1 MPCNYLA
8 MNLQTA
14 RSINSPEAWR
24 SVLVAFMALGI
35 SMAGTVANSQQVI
48 PFGDVPATADFSEA
62 EIAARGQQKLP
73 NLTYSTWKKLCFRG
87 AQGADTKMVCRT
99 SIEGK
104 SDLGQIILKVD
115 LIEREDAP
123 STRLQIFVPTGNL
136 LQPGIRLTVDKG
148 TSILVPYTICL
159 ANGCVAATVPEPK
172 LLSELE
178 TGRMLSLEAVNSNV
192 VTVIASLSLDNFASA
207 RQGAAAQVFE
217 QKLEGNWERPTDE
230 GNRK

>member
-1 MPCNYLA
+1 
-8 MNLQTA
+8 MNLQTD
-14 RSINSPEAWR
+14 RFINSPEARR
-24 SVLVAFMALGI
+24 SVVVAFMALSI
-35 SMAGTVANSQQVI
+35 SMAATVASSQQVV

-73 NLTYSTWKKLCFRG
+73 NLTYSAWKKLCFRG

-123 STRLQIFVPTGNL
+123 STRLQLFVPAGNF
-136 LQPGIRLTVDKG
+136 LQPGIRLTIDKG
-148 TSILVPYTICL
+148 TAMLVPYTICL

-172 LLSELE
+172 FLRELE
-178 TGRMLSLEAVNSNV
+178 TGRMLSLEVVNSNV
-192 VTVIASLSLDNFASA
+192 VNVIATLSLDNFASA
-207 RQGAAAQVFE
+207 RQGVASQILE
-217 QKLEGNWERPTDE
+217 QKLEGNWERPTNE

>member
-1 MPCNYLA
+1 

-14 RSINSPEAWR
+14 RFINSPEARR
-24 SVLVAFMALGI
+24 SVVVAFMALSI
-35 SMAGTVANSQQVI
+35 SMAATVASSQQVI

-73 NLTYSTWKKLCFRG
+73 NLTYSAWKKLCFRG

-115 LIEREDAP
+115 LIEHEDAP
-123 STRLQIFVPTGNL
+123 STRLQLFVPAGNF
-136 LQPGIRLTVDKG
+136 LQPGIRLTIDKG
-148 TSILVPYTICL
+148 TSMLVPYTICL

-172 LLSELE
+172 FLRELE
-178 TGRMLSLEAVNSNV
+178 IGRILSLEVVNSNV
-192 VTVIASLSLDNFASA
+192 VTVIASLSLDKFASA
-207 RQGAAAQVFE
+207 RQGVATQILE
-217 QKLEGNWERPTDE
+217 QKLEGNWERSTNE

>member
-1 MPCNYLA
+1 
-8 MNLQTA
+8 
-14 RSINSPEAWR
+14 
-24 SVLVAFMALGI
+24 
-35 SMAGTVANSQQVI
+35 
-48 PFGDVPATADFSEA
+48 
-62 EIAARGQQKLP
+62 
-73 NLTYSTWKKLCFRG
+73 
-87 AQGADTKMVCRT
+87 MVCRT

-123 STRLQIFVPTGNL
+123 STRLQIFVPDGNL

-178 TGRMLSLEAVNSNV
+178 TGRVLSLEAVNSNV
-192 VTVIASLSLDNFASA
+192 VTVTASLSLDNFASA
-207 RQGAAAQVFE
+207 RRGVAAQVFE
-217 QKLEGNWERPTDE
+217 QKLEGTWERPTDE
-230 GNRK
+230 GSRK

>member
-1 MPCNYLA
+1 
-8 MNLQTA
+8 MNSQTF
-14 RSINSPEAWR
+14 RSTNSPEAKR
-24 SVLVAFMALGI
+24 LVAAAFIALGT
-35 SMAGTVANSQQVI
+35 SMTATVASSQQVI
-48 PFGDVPATADFSEA
+48 PFGDVPAADFSEA

-87 AQGADTKMVCRT
+87 TQGADTKMICRT

-123 STRLQIFVPTGNL
+123 STRLQIFVPVGNF

-148 TSILVPYTICL
+148 TAMLVPYTICL
-159 ANGCVAATVPEPK
+159 ANGCVAATVPEPGF
-172 LLSELE
+172 LRELE
-178 TGRMLSLEAVNSNV
+178 SGKTLSLDVVNSNV

-207 RQGAAAQVFE
+207 RQGVAAQIFE
-217 QKLEGNWERPTDE
+217 QKLEGNWERPANE
-230 GNRK
+230 VRGK